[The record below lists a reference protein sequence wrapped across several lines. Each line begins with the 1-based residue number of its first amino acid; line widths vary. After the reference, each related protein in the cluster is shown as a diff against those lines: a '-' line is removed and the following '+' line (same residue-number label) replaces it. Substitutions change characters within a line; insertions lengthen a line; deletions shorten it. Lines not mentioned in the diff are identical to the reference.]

1 MSALLTTLLS
11 ALGGLL
17 VKALLGYLVGAID
30 TSGWPDWL
38 ATIFSLLG

>member
-1 MSALLTTLLS
+1 MSAILTTILS
-11 ALGGLL
+11 AVGGML
-17 VKALLGYLVGAID
+17 VKALLGYLVSSVD